1 MVCGA
6 INDHMHCM
14 HQTQLAICVGFAIRF
29 KIVNEFVEINFSD
42 IP

>member
-1 MVCGA
+1 MYA
-6 INDHMHCM
+6 SNS
-14 HQTQLAICVGFAIRF
+14 QLAIGVGFAIRF